1 MSNKNMNKA
10 KVEKNDEFYTRLE
23 DIQEECWNY
32 RTYFK
37 GKTIFCNCDDPK
49 WSNFWK
55 YFHIYF
61 NTFGLKELV
70 STHYEPNGS
79 SYVLNYRGENDIDCG
94 MGRMYS
100 LKGNGD
106 YASEECLRL
115 LDRADIVVTNPP
127 FSLFRSY
134 VTTLLE
140 HKKDFLIIGNYNAV
154 TYKEIFPLIKRNV
167 IRIGY
172 NPVKEFKLPDGT
184 SKKFGNINWFTTLPV
199 ETQREKFIFTRT
211 VKDSPELYKKYDNYD
226 AINVDK
232 VSDIPEDYF
241 GVMGVP
247 VTFLTKYNPE
257 EFEIL
262 GSQGWD
268 KDDIIRKIYCGT
280 KSSADDDFKTNINGK
295 ATYARIFIRR
305 IIKEEK

>member
-23 DIQEECWNY
+23 DIQDECWKY

-55 YFHIYF
+55 YFHINF
-61 NTFGLKELV
+61 NAFGLKELV
-70 STHYEPNGS
+70 STHYEPNGT
-79 SYVLNYRGENDIDCG
+79 SYVLNYRGENDIDCE
-94 MGRMYS
+94 MGRMYP

-106 YASEECLRL
+106 YASEECLKL

-134 VTTLLE
+134 VATLLE

-167 IRIGY
+167 VRIGY
-172 NPVKEFKLPDGT
+172 NPVKEFRLPDGT

-199 ETQREKFIFTRT
+199 ETQHEKFVFTRT
-211 VKDSPELYKKYDNYD
+211 IKDNSDLYKKYDNYD

-247 VTFLTKYNPE
+247 ITYLIKHNPD

-262 GSQGWD
+262 GYKQCD
-268 KDDIIRKIYCGT
+268 KDDIIKKIYCGT
-280 KSSADDDFKTNINGK
+280 KASADDDFQTYINGK
-295 ATYARIFIRR
+295 ATYGRVFIRR